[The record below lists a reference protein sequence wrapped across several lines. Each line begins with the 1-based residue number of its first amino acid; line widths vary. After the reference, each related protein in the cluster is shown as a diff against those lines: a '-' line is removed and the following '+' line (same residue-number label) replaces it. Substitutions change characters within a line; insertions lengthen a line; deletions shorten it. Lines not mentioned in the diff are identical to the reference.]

1 MSEAPI
7 DPRLV
12 DQTRREIG
20 RLVSEIEHLAGSDV
34 SPAEFYAETMRRV
47 YTALAA
53 RSVALWIRT
62 HQGNLQLQFQV
73 NLPPFDEATR
83 PPHDELLRYI
93 VSKQDAFLVA
103 PHSGPGQSG
112 ESSESGESATI
123 QNPTPFLL
131 VLAPIIVDGETLG
144 VCEVFQDASRRSTAQ
159 QGYVQFLKRVASEIA
174 KFIKNGRYKIILN
187 QQAQWNQ
194 VEGFI
199 RSVHGGLDPTQVA
212 YLVANEGKKLIQCER
227 LSVAIQRGTKSKI
240 VAISGQDVVEQRSN
254 LIRRLT
260 TLATKVTR
268 HGENLVY
275 SGQIEPHWPGDI
287 QNALKEYVEESGSK
301 LIIVVPMTDTRDFA
315 DRKGKTTSA
324 LLCEMIEDPAPVD
337 EMAAKVEVVSRHGAI
352 ALANALEHDDVFL
365 LGLWKGIGR
374 STRWMRGRGLPKVV
388 AVLALL
394 AGVGTFLWL
403 FPYPL
408 RLEGRGELVPEIR
421 RIVAAPVDGEVR
433 AVKVKHG
440 DLTEETTPVAMMA
453 SIELEKQQAEIR
465 GEIRRLE
472 FQLKELERQR
482 VDAGKLDPELDTQ
495 TADVRL
501 KLLNL
506 REREQLLA
514 PELEKLVVK
523 SPIRGT
529 VTTWDPELMQGRQIK
544 QGDPILEISNV
555 DGKWVVEVDLPENAM
570 IHIARAEAI
579 SNDKLPVEFVLSS
592 NPDTVYKGRLIQV
605 GTQASPIEQE
615 NFVKAKVEIEE
626 DQGLV
631 QTAREAAKEIQNSAK
646 VSGLEVRAKIN
657 CGPKPLGYVLFREL
671 IDFVREYVF
680 F

>member
-1 MSEAPI
+1 MSEPQI

-20 RLVSEIEHLAGSDV
+20 RLVSEIEHLASSDV

-53 RSVALWIRT
+53 RAVALWIRT
-62 HQGNLQLQFQV
+62 PQGNLQLQFQV
-73 NLPPFDEATR
+73 NLPPFDDAAR

-93 VSKQDAFLVA
+93 VSKQEASVVA
-103 PHSGPGQSG
+103 PQSGPGEMGAPAS
-112 ESSESGESATI
+112 I

-131 VLAPIIVDGETLG
+131 VLAPIIVDNDTLG
-144 VCEVFQDASRRSTAQ
+144 ICEVFQDPSRRSTAQ
-159 QGYVQFLKRVASEIA
+159 AGYVQFLKRVAGEIA
-174 KFIKNGRYKIILN
+174 KFIKNGRYRLILN

-199 RSVHGGLDPTQVA
+199 RTVHGGLQPTQVA
-212 YLVANEGKKLIQCER
+212 YLIANEGKRLIQCER
-227 LSVAIQRGTKSKI
+227 LSVAVRRGKKAKI

-260 TLATKVTR
+260 MLATKVIN

-275 SGQIEPHWPGDI
+275 SGQIESHWPGDV
-287 QNALKEYVEESGSK
+287 QSALKEYIDESGSK
-301 LIIVVPMTDTRDFA
+301 LIIIVPMVDSREFA
-315 DRKGKTTSA
+315 DRPGKATSA
-324 LLCEMIEDPAPVD
+324 LLCEMIEDPAPVED
-337 EMAAKVEVVSRHGAI
+337 MAAKVDVVSRHGAI
-352 ALANALEHDDVFL
+352 ALANALEHEDVFL
-365 LGLWKGIGR
+365 LGLWKGIGK

-394 AGVGTFLWL
+394 AAVGTFLWL

-408 RLEGRGELVPEIR
+408 RLEGRGELVPELR
-421 RIVAAPVDGEVR
+421 RVVTAPVDGEVK

-440 DLTEETTPVAMMA
+440 DLTEETTPVALMA
-453 SIELEKQQAEIR
+453 SVELEKQQEEIR

-472 FQLKELERQR
+472 SQQRELESRR

-495 TADVRL
+495 TADVQL
-501 KLLNL
+501 KLASL
-506 REREQLLA
+506 RERERLLA

-529 VTTWDPELMQGRQIK
+529 VTTWDPEMMQGRQIK

-555 DGKWVVEVDLPENAM
+555 EGKWVVEVDLPENAM
-570 IHIARAEAI
+570 VHIARAQAALGE
-579 SNDKLPVEFVLSS
+579 SLPVEFVLSS
-592 NPDTVYKGRLIQV
+592 NPDTVYKGRLLEI
-605 GTQASPIEQE
+605 GTQAAPVEQE

-631 QTAREAAKEIQNSAK
+631 QTVREATERENANAAK
-646 VSGLEVRAKIN
+646 VSGLEVRAKVN